1 MTTRRERE
9 HEAREILYGV
19 HPVLEALEIRRRS
32 LERVLVARE
41 SRGQGIGRLLRLA
54 RAAGIP
60 VSHVDRASLGRKLG
74 PGASHQGVAAI
85 VSAVPYA
92 DAGELCTA
100 AAGQADAILV
110 ALDRVTDTGNLGAV
124 IRTAAAAGAAGLL
137 LSADETAGLGPG
149 VAKTSAGALE
159 RLPVA
164 RERRL
169 GRRLGRLAEAGFT
182 VVALVPGG
190 AVPWHE
196 VDLRG
201 RIVVVAGGEERG
213 PRAGVLEACSLRAA
227 IPLAGGLDSLNVSV
241 AVGVALF
248 EAVRQRRVS
257 GGGA

>member
-1 MTTRRERE
+1 MRRSHED
-9 HEAREILYGV
+9 EAREVIYGV
-19 HPVLEALEIRRRS
+19 HPVLEALEHRCRS

-41 SRGQGIGRLLRLA
+41 GRGHGIGRALRLA

-60 VSHVDRASLGRKLG
+60 VSHVDRASLGRRLG
-74 PGASHQGVAAI
+74 RGAAHQGLAAI

-92 DAGELCTA
+92 DAEELCAA
-100 AAGQADAILV
+100 AAGRADAILL

-149 VAKTSAGALE
+149 VAKASAGALE

-164 RERRL
+164 RERLL
-169 GRRLGRLAEAGFT
+169 GRRLGRLGAAGFR
-182 VVALVPGG
+182 VVALVPEGD
-190 AVPWHE
+190 ASWHQ

-201 RIVVVAGGEERG
+201 RIVLVAGGEERG
-213 PRAGVLEACSLRAA
+213 PRAGVLEACELRAA

-248 EAVRQRRVS
+248 EAVRQRRVPRHGS
-257 GGGA
+257 